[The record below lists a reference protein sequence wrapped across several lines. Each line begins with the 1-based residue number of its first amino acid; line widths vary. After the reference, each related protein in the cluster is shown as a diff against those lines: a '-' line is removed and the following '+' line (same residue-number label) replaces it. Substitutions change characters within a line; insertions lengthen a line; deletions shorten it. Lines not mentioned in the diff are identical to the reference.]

1 MLAGLLADLRREH
14 VLRSTSSLPALHASS
29 LSPASGSTC
38 AVRLAAAAAC
48 VCTRG
53 KPVGNGK
60 DKAGGCVVS

>member
-1 MLAGLLADLRREH
+1 
-14 VLRSTSSLPALHASS
+14 